1 MSSLVF
7 FLQQRVMKYD
17 LICWIVLFFHTAS
30 MLRAFSFG
38 HGWRPARLSTIRR
51 NIHPME
57 IPCRNFAGY
66 VDKSAP
72 MLFYYNYGPN
82 APNRCDEID
91 IANTSLF
98 DRYRK
103 GSSKDSKEDVGKSS
117 TEQQR
122 PVRDAKVTTPDIV

>member
-1 MSSLVF
+1 MSN
-7 FLQQRVMKYD
+7 
-17 LICWIVLFFHTAS
+17 
-30 MLRAFSFG
+30 
-38 HGWRPARLSTIRR
+38 IRR

-103 GSSKDSKEDVGKSS
+103 GSTKDSKENVKR
-117 TEQQR
+117 TLAEQQR
-122 PVRDAKVTTPDIV
+122 PEGDTKAIVSDTVK